1 MSTGLALEPTTATQR
16 LEQSRALLRQ
26 AMQGKSKS
34 RPANGEPPSAPEW
47 LAKLQAIPVVSVL
60 AEAVGSW
67 WTQHPLRVAGQL
79 ATETALA
86 VVQPLARRNPLGL
99 ALGALAVGALLA
111 WTRPWRWVLKPALF
125 AGLWSQLLSKGIAN
139 LPLKSWLAAM
149 GGAASQRPVARAS
162 STQNPGGGPGSGTP
176 AHGATSARP

>member
-1 MSTGLALEPTTATQR
+1 MSADLHLAQTTATQR
-16 LEQSRALLRQ
+16 LEHSRALLRQ
-26 AMQGKSKS
+26 AMQGRSKNH
-34 RPANGEPPSAPEW
+34 PASGVPLSAPQW
-47 LAKLQAIPVVSVL
+47 LDKLKSIPVVTVL
-60 AEAVGSW
+60 VEAIGSW

-79 ATETALA
+79 AAETALA

-125 AGLWSQLLSKGIAN
+125 AGLSSQLLSRGIAN

-149 GGAASQRPVARAS
+149 GA
-162 STQNPGGGPGSGTP
+162 
-176 AHGATSARP
+176 ATSQKPPAQATATPSPR